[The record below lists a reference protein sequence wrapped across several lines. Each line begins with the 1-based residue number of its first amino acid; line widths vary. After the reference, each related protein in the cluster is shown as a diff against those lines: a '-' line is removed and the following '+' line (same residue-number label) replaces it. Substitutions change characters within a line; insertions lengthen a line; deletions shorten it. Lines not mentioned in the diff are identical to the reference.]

1 MTNHHAELAEMNIAS
16 LNGNCPADTIQAVSA
31 LAQAHATLALVEEQ
45 RTANLIAFLT
55 FRSAYGT
62 FPANA
67 TFLDI
72 ATRLG
77 LN

>member
-1 MTNHHAELAEMNIAS
+1 MSNHHAELAEMNIAS

-45 RTANLIAFLT
+45 RTANLIALAARPGLT
-55 FRSAYGT
+55 AGEQSGLINQIL
-62 FPANA
+62 P
-67 TFLDI
+67 
-72 ATRLG
+72 RLG